1 MGEKSKCSYPIKHL
15 LADTEIEDTLVDNP
29 VEEAPTVVDKNKALA
44 EVYKAYLPE
53 GLDYMRAG
61 IRSAL
66 RQKRQESKDEAAFM
80 NALSNWKN
88 GKTQ

>member
-1 MGEKSKCSYPIKHL
+1 MKKKETISQMGEKSKCSYPIKHL
-15 LADTEIEDTLVDNP
+15 LADTEIEDTL
-29 VEEAPTVVDKNKALA
+29 VDKNKALA